1 MEALLQGAGGH
12 SEALRSPLDPR
23 NKKSR
28 FGVFET
34 NQKAIFLNR
43 QITLSPNHRFGVI
56 DHVSKKHRLP
66 LSQWHVLGY
75 LRRKESDLLPKE
87 GRGFDALLSLIG
99 PRVRLHSLCSFY

>member
-43 QITLSPNHRFGVI
+43 QITLNLVAPII
-56 DHVSKKHRLP
+56 DLE
-66 LSQWHVLGY
+66 L
-75 LRRKESDLLPKE
+75 
-87 GRGFDALLSLIG
+87 FTM
-99 PRVRLHSLCSFY
+99 